1 MSEQTW
7 KPIPFG
13 TPVESEENM
22 TTKPKKQEVPILSPI
37 TRSGSTIGSAIT
49 NGQDNGIVNTG
60 ESPAN
65 GVLGKRH
72 TSVSFNIPPTNLSQ
86 SYHRH
91 SISSKLN
98 IPRSSQEKG
107 DTIQGGALSSTT
119 DQHGIL
125 SNDGKDKNVEGK
137 SQNGDKT
144 DGDEV
149 QDTEELPD
157 EDKDCALHMPGDFI
171 YIKPDE
177 EEQEEEKGITT
188 TEENNKPKLSNKI
201 VFNKDEY
208 CPTNDVEIDNEK
220 DDSKFHIL
228 IGATGSVAAIKI
240 PLIIDRLFKIYSHD
254 TISIQLILT
263 KPAEHFLNGLKIPR
277 DVHIWREDDMK
288 SRWWDFNNSFVSQM
302 DDNTNNKESNN
313 NNNNNKRKD
322 DLEPLLFHELSRWAD
337 IFLIAPLSANSLAKL
352 ANGICNNL
360 ITSVVRDWNTKKT
373 PIIVAPAM
381 NTFMYINPMTK
392 KHLLMLKEDFP
403 TLEILKPIEKV
414 LICGDIGMGGMREWS
429 DITENIRLK
438 IKEIHRKRHEN
449 EVDNEDQEIEEI
461 DKDLAEDNEDEDE
474 DEDED
479 EEDCKNT
486 GEEDEDDEDDDD
498 EDNDE
503 DDDDE
508 DDDEE

>member
-1 MSEQTW
+1 MSEQDW
-7 KPIPFG
+7 KPIPFE
-13 TPVESEENM
+13 TSRESDENM
-22 TTKPKKQEVPILSPI
+22 TKHKKQEPQILSPI
-37 TRSGSTIGSAIT
+37 TRSGSTINSAFSY
-49 NGQDNGIVNTG
+49 GQDNSIVDTG
-60 ESPAN
+60 DSNAN

-98 IPRSSQEKG
+98 LPRSFQETVG
-107 DTIQGGALSSTT
+107 TTQGATT
-119 DQHGIL
+119 DQHGML
-125 SNDGKDKNVEGK
+125 PNDENPVKIEGK
-137 SQNGDKT
+137 ANHKETGDNIDK
-144 DGDEV
+144 GKI
-149 QDTEELPD
+149 QDAEELPD

-171 YIKPDE
+171 YIKPDDDDNDND
-177 EEQEEEKGITT
+177 EEKEVTT
-188 TEENNKPKLSNKI
+188 SVLEENNKPKLSNKI
-201 VFNKDEY
+201 IFNKDEY
-208 CPTNDVEIDNEK
+208 CPTNDIEIDTEK

-240 PLIIDRLFKIYSHD
+240 PLIIDRLFKIYSRD

-288 SRWWDFNNSFVSQM
+288 SRWWDFNNTFVSQM
-302 DDNTNNKESNN
+302 DNNKKNSNN
-313 NNNNNKRKD
+313 NNNSNKA

-360 ITSVVRDWNTKKT
+360 ITSVVRDWNVKKT

-403 TLEILKPIEKV
+403 TLEILKPVEKM

-449 EVDNEDQEIEEI
+449 EGDNEDQEIEEI
-461 DKDLAEDNEDEDE
+461 DKDLAEDNEEEDE

-479 EEDCKNT
+479 EEDTKNT
-486 GEEDEDDEDDDD
+486 G
-498 EDNDE
+498 E

-508 DDDEE
+508 DDDEDDDDDDDDDDE